1 MRTSSLQKANKDMEL
16 KQEKKLT
23 REEAMKIVDEMADL
37 MGDRMKNHKDGDAER
52 FLFKE
57 LLGKKPGRKSSHANR

>member
-1 MRTSSLQKANKDMEL
+1 MRTSSLQKAKGMEL

-23 REEAMKIVDEMADL
+23 REAAKKIVDEMADL
-37 MGDRMKNHKDGDAER
+37 MGDKMKNHKDGDAER

-57 LLGKKPGRKSSHANR
+57 LLGKRRRKSSHANR

>member
-1 MRTSSLQKANKDMEL
+1 MRTSSLQKPKGMEL

-23 REEAMKIVDEMADL
+23 REEAMKILSEMADIA
-37 MGDRMKNHKDGDAER
+37 GDKLKNHRDGDAER

-57 LLGKKPGRKSSHANR
+57 LRRRKSSHANR

>member
-1 MRTSSLQKANKDMEL
+1 MRTSSLQKANKGMEL

-23 REEAMKIVDEMADL
+23 REEAMKIVDEMADIA
-37 MGDRMKNHKDGDAER
+37 GDKMKNHRDGDAER

-57 LLGKKPGRKSSHANR
+57 LLGKRRRKSSHANR

>member
-1 MRTSSLQKANKDMEL
+1 MRTNSLQKAKGMEL

-23 REEAMKIVDEMADL
+23 REEAMKILSEMADIA
-37 MGDRMKNHKDGDAER
+37 GDKLKNHRDGDAER

-57 LLGKKPGRKSSHANR
+57 LRKQGRRKSSHANR